1 MNFQAHEDLH
11 QFQSAIDHLA
21 ARYRQ
26 AWRATGSRF
35 EHAPQLEAQLQEG
48 GFFSALTEATL
59 GPVAAAF
66 MVQTLAQLPVCAEV
80 AASTLLG
87 PLACPQRPGAI
98 AVIYGPL
105 LRPARFLPTARTVLH
120 MTPHSVSVASLQS
133 DQVEAIDS
141 LFAYPMGRLRTDAAL
156 QWQALAPDL
165 VTRLS
170 GLWQLAVAAELV
182 GCLQAA
188 LQSVLDHVKQRQ
200 QFGRPIGSFQA
211 VQHRLAQASCAVEA
225 AHWLTLKA
233 ADSGQA
239 IDAATALGYAQQES
253 GRISYDLHQFMG
265 AMGLTLEHPLHRWT
279 YRIKLLRSE
288 LGGGSR
294 QLQQAA
300 TLAWP
305 QARAA

>member
-1 MNFQAHEDLH
+1 VNFQAHEDLR

-21 ARYRQ
+21 ERYRQ
-26 AWRATGSRF
+26 TWQTGVGRF
-35 EHAPQLEAQLQEG
+35 EHAPQLEEQLQEG
-48 GFFSALTEATL
+48 GFFTAFHEPTL
-59 GPVAAAF
+59 GPVAATA

-80 AASTLLG
+80 AASALLG
-87 PLACPQRPGAI
+87 PLACPEGCGPI
-98 AVIYGPL
+98 AVIHGAL
-105 LRPARFLPTARTVLH
+105 GRPTRFLPTAGTLVHLQG
-120 MTPHSVSVASLQS
+120 SAASVATLENGQA
-133 DQVEAIDS
+133 ETLES
-141 LFAYPMGRLRTDAAL
+141 LFAYPMGRLRAGAAV
-156 QWQALAPDL
+156 QWQVLAPD
-165 VTRLS
+165 VAERLHV
-170 GLWQLAVAAELV
+170 LWPLAIAAELV

-211 VQHRLAQASCAVEA
+211 VQHRLAQASCAIEA
-225 AHWLTLKA
+225 AHWLTLQA

-239 IDAATALGYAQQES
+239 VDAATALGYAQQHS
-253 GRISYDLHQFMG
+253 GSITYDLHQFMG

-288 LGGGSR
+288 LGGASR

-305 QARAA
+305 QEPTP